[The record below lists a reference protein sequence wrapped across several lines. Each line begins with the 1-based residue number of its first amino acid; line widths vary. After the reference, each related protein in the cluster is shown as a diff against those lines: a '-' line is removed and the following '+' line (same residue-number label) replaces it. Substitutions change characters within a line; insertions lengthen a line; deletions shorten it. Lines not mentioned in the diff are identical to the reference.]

1 MLFSLN
7 DDEGC
12 PFILTSSI
20 LSSYKIEYSLLRKQ
34 QEATISESQYSSLNL
49 EKIRKNRLEFRHE
62 ID

>member
-20 LSSYKIEYSLLRKQ
+20 SFSYKMDYSLLRKQ
-34 QEATISESQYSSLNL
+34 QVAFISESRFSSLNL
-49 EKIRKNRLEFRHE
+49 EKIGE

>member
-20 LSSYKIEYSLLRKQ
+20 LFSYKIEYSLLRKQ
-34 QEATISESQYSSLNL
+34 QAATISESRFSSLNL
-49 EKIRKNRLEFRHE
+49 EKIRE